1 MGAAR
6 ARANI
11 LHPSSLGGLLRTIY
25 LRSIARSAARDR
37 TCLQSLDRSR
47 QVSNVLEIKS
57 RLVRRELRLCEWTP
71 QRGNRCNARTVSR
84 RNVVRRVADKN
95 GFVRLI

>member
-57 RLVRRELRLCEWTP
+57 RLVRRELRLCKGTP
-71 QRGNRCNARTVSR
+71 KRSNGRDSRAISR
-84 RNVVRRVADKN
+84 RNVMRRVADKN
-95 GFVRLI
+95 GFVRL